1 MELVADGDG
10 DETGVHHLQHVLVL
24 QLLGDWNQLHRFLAL
39 LDQPAVE
46 RLEVLPVARRLA
58 DVNRLPGQLV
68 HARDPRPGRSGDHQ
82 LAHVLEHG
90 DGEVH
95 HLAALRSDEEVGGGD
110 VTPSFEQRR
119 DELVSRHRDEHH
131 VKPERL
137 FLEALVHVVLERLEH
152 LVRRSALLSPIHE
165 EEGPA
170 VDDQRPQHP
179 APLDLVPVTLDGRE
193 QHFLGGVRP
202 GGRGGVGLGCNQ
214 LPGQQDGEDSGA
226 RRAAHDAPHT
236 TGLSE
241 G

>member
-1 MELVADGDG
+1 
-10 DETGVHHLQHVLVL
+10 
-24 QLLGDWNQLHRFLAL
+24 
-39 LDQPAVE
+39 
-46 RLEVLPVARRLA
+46 
-58 DVNRLPGQLV
+58 VNRLSGQLL

-82 LAHVLEHG
+82 LAHVLEHR

-95 HLAALRSDEEVGGGD
+95 QLAALRSDEEVGGCD
-110 VTPSFEQRR
+110 VTASFEQRR

-137 FLEALVHVVLERLEH
+137 FLEALVHVILERLER

-193 QHFLGGVRP
+193 QHLLGGIPP
-202 GGRGGVGLGCNQ
+202 GGRGGVGLGGNER
-214 LPGQQDGEDSGA
+214 PGQQDGEDSGA
-226 RRAAHDAPHT
+226 GRAAHRLPIPR
-236 TGLSE
+236 G
-241 G
+241 